1 MTDLIKTGGKDL
13 SPITPGHLKIG
24 FLYFIGVMIYYAEVT
39 AKYYLFK
46 CIGLSFMHKLLFCL
60 AGIWPLSLSVL
71 HTEKSACY
79 NFWLLRYNII

>member
-13 SPITPGHLKIG
+13 SPITPGHLKRG

-46 CIGLSFMHKLLFCL
+46 SIG
-60 AGIWPLSLSVL
+60 
-71 HTEKSACY
+71 
-79 NFWLLRYNII
+79 